1 MRVVRRIVVT
11 GVLLATVSGALACG
25 GDPRAA
31 RPTSGTTVIAFGDSL
46 VEGRGATDGR
56 DFVSMLSRRLGVPI
70 VNAGRSGDTTGA
82 ALARLDRDVL
92 AHSPRVVIVV
102 LGGNDY
108 LRHVPVNE
116 TFSNLNSI
124 VTRIRERG
132 AAVVLAGV
140 SVGLLTDPYASR
152 YDALAR
158 EASAGLVPD
167 ILGGLMGHSEL
178 MSDAIH
184 PNDAG
189 YEIIAGRIAPVLE
202 ELLDDWP

>member
-1 MRVVRRIVVT
+1 MDLARRVSAT
-11 GVLLATVSGALACG
+11 GVVLAVLAGVVAC

-31 RPTSGTTVIAFGDSL
+31 KPTAGSTVIAFGDSL
-46 VEGRGATDGR
+46 VEGRGSTNGR
-56 DFVSMLSRRLGVPI
+56 DFVSTLSQRLGVTI
-70 VNAGRSGDTTGA
+70 INAGRSGDTTGA

-116 TFSNLNSI
+116 TFRNLSAI
-124 VTRIRERG
+124 VTKIRDRG

-140 SVGLLTDPYASR
+140 SVGLLTDPYGAR
-152 YDALAR
+152 YEALAR
-158 EASAGLVPD
+158 ETSSGLVPD
-167 ILGGLMGHSEL
+167 ILGGLMGRSDR

-184 PNDAG
+184 PNNAG
-189 YEIIAGRIAPVLE
+189 YEIIADRIAPVLE
-202 ELLDDWP
+202 DLLDD

>member
-1 MRVVRRIVVT
+1 M
-11 GVLLATVSGALACG
+11 
-25 GDPRAA
+25 
-31 RPTSGTTVIAFGDSL
+31 IAFGDSL

-70 VNAGRSGDTTGA
+70 VNAGRSGDTTAA

-108 LRHVPVNE
+108 LRRVPVNE
-116 TFSNLNSI
+116 TFSNLSSI
-124 VTRIRERG
+124 VTRIREHG

-189 YEIIAGRIAPVLE
+189 YEIIADRIAPVLE
-202 ELLDDWP
+202 DLLDD

>member
-1 MRVVRRIVVT
+1 MDLARRVSAT
-11 GVLLATVSGALACG
+11 GVVLAVLAGVVAC

-31 RPTSGTTVIAFGDSL
+31 KPTAGSTVIAFGDSL
-46 VEGRGATDGR
+46 VEGRGSTNGR
-56 DFVSMLSRRLGVPI
+56 DFVSTLSQRLGVTI
-70 VNAGRSGDTTGA
+70 INAGRSGDTTGA

-116 TFSNLNSI
+116 TFRNLSAI
-124 VTRIRERG
+124 VTKIRDRG

-140 SVGLLTDPYASR
+140 SVGLLTDPYGAR
-152 YDALAR
+152 YEALAR
-158 EASAGLVPD
+158 ETSSGLVPD
-167 ILGGLMGHSEL
+167 ILGGLMGRSDR

-184 PNDAG
+184 PNNVG
-189 YEIIAGRIAPVLE
+189 YEIIADRIAPVLE
-202 ELLDDWP
+202 DLLDD

>member
-1 MRVVRRIVVT
+1 MDSARRVIATAVVLA
-11 GVLLATVSGALACG
+11 VLASALACG

-31 RPTSGTTVIAFGDSL
+31 KPTAGSTVIAFGDSL
-46 VEGRGATDGR
+46 VEGRGSTNGR
-56 DFVSMLSRRLGVPI
+56 DFVSTLSQRLGVTI
-70 VNAGRSGDTTGA
+70 INAGRSGDTTGA

-116 TFSNLNSI
+116 TFRNLSAI
-124 VTRIRERG
+124 VTRIRDRG

-140 SVGLLTDPYASR
+140 SVGLLTDPYGAR
-152 YDALAR
+152 YEALAR
-158 EASAGLVPD
+158 ETSSGLVPD
-167 ILGGLMGHSEL
+167 ILGGLMGRSDR

-184 PNDAG
+184 PNNAG
-189 YEIIAGRIAPVLE
+189 YEIIADRIAPVVE
-202 ELLDDWP
+202 DLLDD

>member
-1 MRVVRRIVVT
+1 MDLARRVSAT
-11 GVLLATVSGALACG
+11 GVVLAVLAGVVAC

-31 RPTSGTTVIAFGDSL
+31 KPTAGSTVIAFGDSL
-46 VEGRGATDGR
+46 VEGRGSTNGR
-56 DFVSMLSRRLGVPI
+56 DFVSTLSQRLGVTI
-70 VNAGRSGDTTGA
+70 INAGRSGDTTGA

-116 TFSNLNSI
+116 TFRNLSAI
-124 VTRIRERG
+124 VTKIRDRG

-140 SVGLLTDPYASR
+140 SVGLLTDPYGAR
-152 YDALAR
+152 YEALAR
-158 EASAGLVPD
+158 ETSSGLVPD
-167 ILGGLMGHSEL
+167 ILGGLMGRSDR

-189 YEIIAGRIAPVLE
+189 YEIIADRIAPVLE
-202 ELLDDWP
+202 DLLDD